1 MNATLSRKSTSDRE
15 TRKSGEPCAAFL
27 SHEEGNHSVLRQ
39 DRFICCPEI
48 HVQADSLCQHL
59 SAHFSKTGTFTSRWS
74 QKTRRRLCFSTYV
87 TWLDEDSYRHY
98 GSGTFPCGRKA
109 SLYFVHKL
117 KCKNTDHWHF
127 GMINTVNFDVW
138 IVCYDH
144 LKYLFL
150 LRDPFFR
157 PM

>member
-59 SAHFSKTGTFTSRWS
+59 SAHFSKTGTFEVS
-74 QKTRRRLCFSTYV
+74 QLVSLKTVVVIMDQGHFLVVGRL
-87 TWLDEDSYRHY
+87 HY
-98 GSGTFPCGRKA
+98 ILF
-109 SLYFVHKL
+109 
-117 KCKNTDHWHF
+117 
-127 GMINTVNFDVW
+127 IN
-138 IVCYDH
+138 
-144 LKYLFL
+144 
-150 LRDPFFR
+150 
-157 PM
+157 